1 MSLLTKPNLSRV
13 IKLNDGGSDS
23 KIIQLVAEVAGKDA
37 PKTWETL
44 TRTGKFYHPEYGD
57 FEITKQHLNEMVA
70 NFKANTY
77 GQKLFIDVQ
86 HKAEDGAAAEILD
99 VKVSG
104 SRLQVFLEWTDEGRK
119 QVKEKGRRYLSIE
132 YHEHYKPNEYNEAG
146 ERPNFGAV
154 LTGGGLVLK
163 PHVKGMADI
172 NPHALADGSN
182 TKPTHVV
189 LHPHLTKKL
198 QEENTMNARKK
209 LEAALRLTKL
219 SEANIAICLAEF
231 DAKMKGKE
239 DNTELAE
246 ALAGAITS
254 GGTQL
259 AEAIAKSG
267 SETPIELSINVA
279 APGAQAG
286 ASKEEIASAVQTA
299 LSEAATATAA
309 KATADAAVVTKLT
322 EQYTIAITGS
332 KSLSEAEKT
341 KVIANG
347 VKVIGPNMNADQ
359 VTAMASINLSAA
371 EEMSAARKLSE
382 QGFNGQAIAG
392 AAGINQGAVQLGQ
405 RIHAIT
411 CKALGE
417 TDTFANGGLQLTE
430 YAKLQPFTKKVLGAF
445 DTENHQRLLS
455 EEKQLSDGT
464 LSDTSIP
471 ASITRQVI
479 TEIVEDHKILE
490 LVDTVIDATSGP
502 TAQYRYEE
510 RDSGPLNDFG
520 IVPEGAGIPTS
531 GVAIKIGTA
540 YLVARKLA
548 MKLSDELIHFNAGGQ
563 VNWDAW
569 ARTIAANT
577 QLMRDE
583 LARWI
588 SFEIQRINDAQNAVT
603 IEDESIAAR
612 LDGSNSMVKL
622 ANFPLVP
629 AFQRK
634 DLQGNAVGNFENEI
648 VVKFGATV
656 INAFPI
662 GSKNIASGTYYFVS
676 NYNLGL
682 ITFLNELGQV
692 LTPSE
697 STATISY
704 SHATNVEKF
713 DTDHAAEVE
722 KGKHLKG
729 LVNLIGRVKARM
741 YQDIGIE
748 PNFGLCAAT
757 LHEEITE
764 ADNFTAQD
772 AQAGT
777 NTNSMGNLDKI
788 KSIPMYRTNTGSVL
802 GEERLQLGVRGTT
815 AFVLNKP
822 FTAAGNL
829 IDCVNS
835 EGQPTGEKLA
845 YGTEYSGLD
854 TPVTSRN
861 RYKAIIVFSATE
873 RAAL

>member
-1 MSLLTKPNLSRV
+1 MSLLAKPNLSRV
-13 IKLNDGGSDS
+13 IKLNDSGSDS
-23 KIIQLVAEVAGKDA
+23 KIIQLVAEVASKDA

-44 TRTGKFYHPEYGD
+44 TRTGKFYHPVYGD

-99 VKVSG
+99 VKVNG
-104 SRLQVFLEWTDEGRK
+104 NRLQVFLEWTDEGRK

-146 ERPNFGAV
+146 KRPNFGAV

-198 QEENTMNARKK
+198 QEENIMKK
-209 LEAALRLTKL
+209 RQLLEQSLRAKGL
-219 SEANIAICLAEF
+219 SEAHVKNLLAAF
-231 DAKMKGKE
+231 DKQVQGKE

-246 ALAGAITS
+246 ALADGIESAA
-254 GGTQL
+254 TQL
-259 AEAIAKSG
+259 AEQLAKG
-267 SETPIELSINVA
+267 GDAPIELSVNV
-279 APGAQAG
+279 AG
-286 ASKEEIASAVQTA
+286 ASQADINSAVQIA
-299 LSEAATATAA
+299 LSEAATASTA
-309 KATADAAVVTKLT
+309 KAAADAGVVTKLT
-322 EQYTIAITGS
+322 EQYTVAITGS
-332 KSLSEAEKT
+332 KSLSEDEKA

-347 VKVIGPNMNADQ
+347 VKVIGANMNADQ
-359 VTAMASINLSAA
+359 VAAMATINLSAA

-382 QGFNGQAIAG
+382 QGFAGQAIAG

-445 DTENHQRLLS
+445 DTENHQRLLA

-479 TEIVEDHKILE
+479 TEIVEDHKILD

-569 ARTIAANT
+569 ARTISANT

-588 SFEIQRINDAQNAVT
+588 SFEIQRINDALNAQAIT
-603 IEDESIAAR
+603 DENIAAR

-656 INAFPI
+656 IKPFPI
-662 GSKNIASGTYYFVS
+662 GSKNIAAGTYYFVS

-682 ITFLNELGQV
+682 ITFLNELGQAV
-692 LTPSE
+692 TPSE
-697 STATISY
+697 AAATISY

-777 NTNSMGNLDKI
+777 NTNNMGNLDKI

-861 RYKAIIVFSATE
+861 RYKAIIVYSATE